1 MADQTALEQGK
12 GQGAERPGLPVWAK
26 LLFLIILAP
35 LIAVLLPTC
44 MLLSLGLIPTA
55 VVYLKDKTREKSF
68 TITVGLTNLCGVL
81 PMLGELWSRGQ
92 AMQVATETVSDPL
105 FWMLSFGAAAIGWLI
120 FMGMPPLIAA
130 YYTMA
135 SDARIDKVLLRQRA
149 LVEMWGEEV
158 TGEAEVEL
166 QGPAATEEDRD
177 AS

>member
-1 MADQTALEQGK
+1 MAQQRVTP
-12 GQGAERPGLPVWAK
+12 AERAGLPAWAK
-26 LLFLIILAP
+26 LLLLIALAP

-44 MLLSLGLIPTA
+44 LLLSLGLLPTG
-55 VVYLKDKTREKSF
+55 VVYLKDRTREKSF

-92 AMQVATETVSDPL
+92 AMQVATDTLLDPL

-135 SDARIDKVLLRQRA
+135 SEARIEKVLNKQRL
-149 LVEMWGEEV
+149 LVETWGEEV
-158 TGEAEVEL
+158 MGEAEDGQE
-166 QGPAATEEDRD
+166 AASEVAAEREP
-177 AS
+177 S